1 VARKLAHSDRF
12 AFAMTIAP
20 AARSVDVV
28 LYEHRNAVQG
38 TADLALPAFGVQ
50 LVRGLHPVW
59 AGGQHRV
66 QPGTCL
72 VGLSY
77 AS

>member
-1 VARKLAHSDRF
+1 MKTRFVGLALMSL
-12 AFAMTIAP
+12 T
-20 AARSVDVV
+20 
-28 LYEHRNAVQG
+28 
-38 TADLALPAFGVQ
+38 LALPAFGVQ